1 MGQETKAGSAIQKT
15 ALNYGFADFETTTD
29 PEDCRVWAWGLCD
42 VDKGVTPEQ
51 CVLGNKIE
59 GFLSELAK
67 GLYDKVYFHNLAFD
81 GDFVLSFLMHRGF
94 KIVDKNP
101 QKGEISTLISNMGK
115 YYSIE
120 IRFLTGI
127 KVTLLD
133 SLKKLPFSISGI
145 AKAYNLTEQKLHID
159 YEEYRE
165 PGHPL
170 TEDERK
176 YLINDLL
183 IGAKAIA
190 LMLEEGMTALT
201 IGSDSLNTYKAMMPA
216 FVRRFPELP
225 IEYDDDFRLAY
236 RGGWTFLNPKYAR
249 QVVGPGTV
257 YDVNSLYPWVMRTQ
271 PLPHGSPR
279 WFNGFPWEDKA
290 FIMSITFTAELKK
303 NHFPIIQVKGNPMF
317 VPTQYLDRIED
328 PITLSVTSIDLAIW
342 QEHYDMDILS
352 YNGGYYFETE
362 TGFFDEYIDHFMD
375 IKANSR
381 GGKRTL
387 AKLHLNSLYGKFAS
401 RPRVTGKYPVL
412 EDGVI
417 RLVEGEEQVKKP
429 IYTPLSVFVTAYA
442 RKKTIEAAQANY
454 ENFIYADTDSIH
466 VIGDVPEGSMEI
478 HSTKLGAWKKEYNF
492 DYATFWRA
500 KAYTERKV
508 DLDKQEVLGYE
519 THIAGLPREI
529 ADEVQLGDYWA
540 GHELSGKLRAKRVRG
555 GTVLVDTPY
564 RIDV

>member
-1 MGQETKAGSAIQKT
+1 MGQKTKAGGATQKT

-42 VDKGVTPEQ
+42 VDKHVTPEQ
-51 CVLGNKIE
+51 CLLGNAIE

-67 GLYDKVYFHNLAFD
+67 GVYDKVYFHNLAFD
-81 GDFVLSFLMHRGF
+81 GDFVLSFLMNRGF
-94 KIVDKNP
+94 KVVEKNP

-120 IRFLTGI
+120 IRFRTGT

-145 AKAYNLTEQKLHID
+145 AKAYNLAEQKLHID
-159 YEEYRE
+159 YDEYRE
-165 PGHPL
+165 PGHEL
-170 TEDERK
+170 TEDEQK
-176 YLINDLL
+176 YLVNDLL

-236 RGGWTFLNPKYAR
+236 RGGWTYLNPKYAKR
-249 QVVGPGTV
+249 VVGPGTV

-271 PLPHGSPR
+271 PLPCGNPR

-290 FIMSITFTAELKK
+290 FIMSITFTAELKER
-303 NHFPIIQVKGNPMF
+303 HFPIIQVKGNPMF

-328 PITLSVTSIDLAIW
+328 PITLSVTNVDLVMW
-342 QEHYDMDILS
+342 QEHYDIDILS

-362 TGFFDEYIDHFMD
+362 TGFFDEYIDHFME
-375 IKANSR
+375 IKASAT

-412 EDGVI
+412 EEGVI
-417 RLVEGEEQVKKP
+417 RLIEGEEQVKKP

-454 ENFIYADTDSIH
+454 DNFIYADTDSIH

-478 HSTKLGAWKKEYNF
+478 HPTALGAWKKEYNF

-500 KAYTERKV
+500 KAYTERKI
-508 DLDKQEVLGYE
+508 DLEKREVLGYE

-529 ADEVQLGDYWA
+529 ADEVRLGDYWA
-540 GHELSGKLRAKRVRG
+540 GHELTGKLRAKRVRG

>member
-1 MGQETKAGSAIQKT
+1 MGQETKARNEAQKT

-29 PEDCRVWAWGLCD
+29 PDDCRVWAWGLCD
-42 VDKGVTPEQ
+42 VDKDVMPEQ
-51 CVLGNKIE
+51 CLLGNAIE

-67 GLYDKVYFHNLAFD
+67 GVYDKVYFHNLAFD
-81 GDFVLSFLMHRGF
+81 GDFVLSFLMQRGF
-94 KIVDKNP
+94 KVVDNNP

-120 IRFLTGI
+120 IRFRTGV

-159 YEEYRE
+159 YDEYRA
-165 PGHPL
+165 PGHEL
-170 TEDERK
+170 IEDERK

-225 IEYDDDFRLAY
+225 VEYDDDFRLAY
-236 RGGWTFLNPKYAR
+236 RGGWTYLNPKYAR
-249 QVVGPGTV
+249 QIVGPGTV

-271 PLPHGSPR
+271 PLPCGNPR

-290 FIMSITFTAELKK
+290 FIISITFTAELKK
-303 NHFPIIQVKGNPMF
+303 THFPIIQVKGNPMF

-328 PITLSVTSIDLAIW
+328 PITLSVTSIDLAMW

-500 KAYTERKV
+500 KAYTERKI
-508 DLDKQEVLGYE
+508 DLEKREVLGYE

-529 ADEVQLGDYWA
+529 ADEVRLGDYWA
-540 GHELSGKLRAKRVRG
+540 GHELTGKLRAKRVRG

>member
-1 MGQETKAGSAIQKT
+1 MDQKAKARRKVQAS

-42 VDKGVTPEQ
+42 VAKDVTPEQ
-51 CVLGNKIE
+51 CLLGNGIE

-67 GLYDKVYFHNLAFD
+67 GVYDKVYFHNLAFD
-81 GDFVLSFLMHRGF
+81 GDFILYFLLQRGF
-94 KIVDKNP
+94 KVVDNNP
-101 QKGEISTLISNMGK
+101 GNGEISTLISNMGK

-120 IRFLTGI
+120 VRFRTGV

-133 SLKKLPFSISGI
+133 SLKKLPLSISGI
-145 AKAYNLTEQKLHID
+145 AKAYNLPEQKLHID
-159 YEEYRE
+159 YDEYRA
-165 PGHPL
+165 PGHEL

-176 YLINDLL
+176 YLVNDII

-201 IGSDSLNTYKAMMPA
+201 IGSDSLNAYKTMMPR
-216 FVRRFPELP
+216 FSHRFPELP

-249 QVVGPGTV
+249 TVVGPGTV

-271 PLPHGSPR
+271 PLPWGHPK
-279 WFNGFPWEDKA
+279 WFNGYPWRTAA
-290 FIMSITFTAELKK
+290 FIVSITFTAKLRRGY
-303 NHFPIIQVKGNPMF
+303 FPIIQVKGNPMYA
-317 VPTQYLDRIED
+317 PTQYLDEIED
-328 PITLSVTSIDLAIW
+328 PITLSVTSVDLAMW
-342 QEHYDMDILS
+342 EKHYDMDILS
-352 YNGGYYFETE
+352 YNGGYYFQTD
-362 TGFFDEYIDHFMD
+362 TGFFDEYIDHFME
-375 IKANSR
+375 IKANSK
-381 GGKRTL
+381 GGQRTL

-401 RPRVTGKYPVL
+401 RPRVTGKHPIL
-412 EDGVI
+412 ENEVI
-417 RLVEGEEQVKKP
+417 RLVEGEEVVKRP

-454 ENFIYADTDSIH
+454 ENFVYADTDSIH

-478 HSTKLGAWKKEYNF
+478 HPTNLGAWKKEYNF

-508 DLDKQEVLGYE
+508 DFEKQEVLGYE

-529 ADEVQLGDYWA
+529 ADEVRIGDYWA
-540 GHELSGKLRAKRVRG
+540 GHELTGKLRAKRVKG

>member
-1 MGQETKAGSAIQKT
+1 MGQETKTRGSPQKA

-42 VDKGVTPEQ
+42 VDKDVTPEQ
-51 CVLGNKIE
+51 CLLGNAIE

-67 GLYDKVYFHNLAFD
+67 GVYDKVYFHNLAFD
-81 GDFVLSFLMHRGF
+81 GDFVLSFLMHHGF
-94 KIVDKNP
+94 KVVEKNP

-120 IRFLTGI
+120 IRFRTGV

-145 AKAYNLTEQKLHID
+145 AKAYNLAEQKLHID
-159 YEEYRE
+159 YDEYRA
-165 PGHPL
+165 PGHVL
-170 TEDERK
+170 TDDEQK

-183 IGAKAIA
+183 IGAKAVA

-236 RGGWTFLNPKYAR
+236 RGGWTYLNPKYAR
-249 QVVGPGTV
+249 RVVGPGTV

-271 PLPHGSPR
+271 PLPCGNPR

-303 NHFPIIQVKGNPMF
+303 LHFPIIQVKGNPMF

-328 PITLSVTSIDLAIW
+328 PITLSVTNVDLAMW
-342 QEHYDMDILS
+342 QEHYDIDILS

-362 TGFFDEYIDHFMD
+362 TGFFDEYIDHFME
-375 IKANSR
+375 IKANAT

-412 EDGVI
+412 EEGVI
-417 RLVEGEEQVKKP
+417 RLIEGEEQVKKP
-429 IYTPLSVFVTAYA
+429 IYTPLSAFVTAYA

-454 ENFIYADTDSIH
+454 DNFIYADTDSIH

-478 HSTKLGAWKKEYNF
+478 HPTALGAWKKEYNF

-508 DLDKQEVLGYE
+508 DFEKREVLGYE

-529 ADEVQLGDYWA
+529 ADEVRLGDYWA
-540 GHELSGKLRAKRVRG
+540 GHELTGKLRAKRVRG

>member
-1 MGQETKAGSAIQKT
+1 MGQEAKAGGAAQKT
-15 ALNYGFADFETTTD
+15 ALNYGFAEFETTTD
-29 PEDCRVWAWGLCD
+29 PDDCRVWAWGLCD
-42 VDKGVTPEQ
+42 VDKDVMPEQ
-51 CVLGNKIE
+51 CLLGNAIE

-67 GLYDKVYFHNLAFD
+67 GVYDKVYFHNLAFD
-81 GDFVLSFLMHRGF
+81 GDFVLSFLMQRGF
-94 KIVDKNP
+94 KVVDNNP

-120 IRFLTGI
+120 IRFRTGI

-165 PGHPL
+165 PGHTL

-249 QVVGPGTV
+249 QIVGPGTV

-271 PLPHGSPR
+271 SLPHGNPR

-317 VPTQYLDRIED
+317 VPTQYLDKIED
-328 PITLSVTSIDLAIW
+328 PITLSVTSVDLAMW
-342 QEHYDMDILS
+342 QEHYDIDILS

-362 TGFFDEYIDHFMD
+362 TGFFDEYIDHFME
-375 IKANSR
+375 IKASAT
-381 GGKRTL
+381 GGRRTL

-412 EDGVI
+412 EEGVI
-417 RLVEGEEQVKKP
+417 RLIEGEEQVKKP

-508 DLDKQEVLGYE
+508 DLETQEVLGYE

-529 ADEVQLGDYWA
+529 ADEVRLGDYWA
-540 GHELSGKLRAKRVRG
+540 GHELTGKLRAKRVRG
-555 GTVLVDTPY
+555 GSVLVDTPY

>member
-1 MGQETKAGSAIQKT
+1 MDKEAKARNEAQKT

-42 VDKGVTPEQ
+42 VNKDVTPEQ
-51 CVLGNKIE
+51 CLLGNAIE

-67 GLYDKVYFHNLAFD
+67 GVYDKVYFHNLAFD
-81 GDFVLSFLMHRGF
+81 GDFVLSFLMQRGF
-94 KIVDKNP
+94 KVVENNP

-120 IRFLTGI
+120 IRFRTGV

-133 SLKKLPFSISGI
+133 SLKKLPFSISAI

-159 YEEYRE
+159 YDECRA
-165 PGHPL
+165 PGHEL

-201 IGSDSLNTYKAMMPA
+201 IGSDSLNTYKAMVPA

-236 RGGWTFLNPKYAR
+236 RGGWTYLNPKYAR

-271 PLPHGSPR
+271 PLPCGNPR
-279 WFNGFPWEDKA
+279 WFNGFPWEDEE
-290 FIMSITFTAELKK
+290 FIMSITFTAELRKR
-303 NHFPIIQVKGNPMF
+303 HFPVIQVKGNPMF

-328 PITLSVTSIDLAIW
+328 PITLSVTSVDLAMW

-375 IKANSR
+375 IKATSK

-412 EDGVI
+412 EEGVI

-454 ENFIYADTDSIH
+454 DNFIYADTDSIH

-478 HSTKLGAWKKEYNF
+478 HPTKLGAWKKEYNF

-500 KAYTERKV
+500 KAYTERKI
-508 DLDKQEVLGYE
+508 DLEKREVLGYE

-529 ADEVQLGDYWA
+529 ADEVRLGDYWA

>member
-1 MGQETKAGSAIQKT
+1 MGQKTKAGGATQKT

-42 VDKGVTPEQ
+42 VDKHVTPEQ
-51 CVLGNKIE
+51 CLLGNAIE

-67 GLYDKVYFHNLAFD
+67 GVYDKVYFHNLAFD
-81 GDFVLSFLMHRGF
+81 GDFVLSFLMNRGF
-94 KIVDKNP
+94 KVVEKNP

-120 IRFLTGI
+120 IRFRTGT

-145 AKAYNLTEQKLHID
+145 AKAYNLAEQKLHID
-159 YEEYRE
+159 YDEYRE
-165 PGHPL
+165 PGHEL
-170 TEDERK
+170 TEDEQK
-176 YLINDLL
+176 YLVNDLL

-236 RGGWTFLNPKYAR
+236 RGGWTYLNPKYAKR
-249 QVVGPGTV
+249 VVGPGTV

-271 PLPHGSPR
+271 PLPCGNPR

-290 FIMSITFTAELKK
+290 FIMSITFTAELKER
-303 NHFPIIQVKGNPMF
+303 HFPIIQVKGNPMF

-328 PITLSVTSIDLAIW
+328 PITLSVTNVDLVMW
-342 QEHYDMDILS
+342 QEHYDIDILS

-362 TGFFDEYIDHFMD
+362 TGFFDEYIDHFME
-375 IKANSR
+375 IKASAT

-412 EDGVI
+412 EEGVI
-417 RLVEGEEQVKKP
+417 RLIEGEEQVKKP

-454 ENFIYADTDSIH
+454 DNFIYADTDSIH

-478 HSTKLGAWKKEYNF
+478 HPTALGAWKKEYNF

-508 DLDKQEVLGYE
+508 DFEKQEVLGYE

-529 ADEVQLGDYWA
+529 ADEVRLGDYWA
-540 GHELSGKLRAKRVRG
+540 GHELTGKLRAKRVRG

>member
-1 MGQETKAGSAIQKT
+1 MGQKTKAGGATQKT

-42 VDKGVTPEQ
+42 VDKHVTPEQ
-51 CVLGNKIE
+51 CLLGNAIE

-67 GLYDKVYFHNLAFD
+67 GVYDKVYFHNLAFD
-81 GDFVLSFLMHRGF
+81 GDFVLSFLMNRGF
-94 KIVDKNP
+94 KVVEKNP

-120 IRFLTGI
+120 IRFRTGT

-145 AKAYNLTEQKLHID
+145 AKAYNLAEQKLHID
-159 YEEYRE
+159 YDEYRE
-165 PGHPL
+165 PGHEL
-170 TEDERK
+170 TEDEQK
-176 YLINDLL
+176 YLVNDLL

-236 RGGWTFLNPKYAR
+236 RGGWTYLNPKYAKR
-249 QVVGPGTV
+249 VVGPGTV

-271 PLPHGSPR
+271 PLPCGNPR

-290 FIMSITFTAELKK
+290 FIMSITFTAELKER
-303 NHFPIIQVKGNPMF
+303 HFPIIQVKGNPMF

-328 PITLSVTSIDLAIW
+328 PITLSVTNVDLVMW
-342 QEHYDMDILS
+342 QEHYDIDILS

-362 TGFFDEYIDHFMD
+362 TGFFDEYIDHFME
-375 IKANSR
+375 IKASAT

-412 EDGVI
+412 EEGVI
-417 RLVEGEEQVKKP
+417 RLIEGEEQVKKP

-454 ENFIYADTDSIH
+454 DNFIYADTDSIH
-466 VIGDVPEGSMEI
+466 VIDDVPEGSMEI
-478 HSTKLGAWKKEYNF
+478 HPTALGAWKKEYNF

-508 DLDKQEVLGYE
+508 DFEKQEVLGYE

-529 ADEVQLGDYWA
+529 ADEVRLGDYWA
-540 GHELSGKLRAKRVRG
+540 GHELTGKLRAKRVRG